1 MFKNLLILVMM
12 VILVIRIATLDS
24 LQGKTLVTK
33 VIKEI
38 LATEEFPHLKL
49 AAHPGNKGNAGN
61 IVNVHFHLFKTYELG
76 SLFARDFLTKDLFQ
90 TNKNVE
96 K

>member
-1 MFKNLLILVMM
+1 MM

-38 LATEEFPHLKL
+38 LVTEEFPHLKL
-49 AAHPGNKGNAGN
+49 AAHPFNKGNAGN
-61 IVNVHFHLFKTYELG
+61 VGNIGNAHQSNLIHCMAKTGNQGNLG
-76 SLFARDFLTKDLFQ
+76 NRGISLSKTICSFW
-90 TNKNVE
+90 
-96 K
+96 

>member
-38 LATEEFPHLKL
+38 LVTEEFPHLKL

-61 IVNVHFHLFKTYELG
+61 VGNIGKGSPKKKSFDKLG
-76 SLFARDFLTKDLFQ
+76 LLDQPGGGGSDRRPTFL
-90 TNKNVE
+90 
-96 K
+96 

>member
-1 MFKNLLILVMM
+1 MM

-24 LQGKTLVTK
+24 LQGKTRVTK

-38 LATEEFPHLKL
+38 LVTEEFPHLKL

-61 IVNVHFHLFKTYELG
+61 VGNIGNAHQSNLIHCMAKTGNQGNQGNLG
-76 SLFARDFLTKDLFQ
+76 NRGISLSKTICSCW
-90 TNKNVE
+90 
-96 K
+96 

>member
-38 LATEEFPHLKL
+38 LVTEEFPHLKL

-61 IVNVHFHLFKTYELG
+61 IVNVHSQKHMSE
-76 SLFARDFLTKDLFQ
+76 Q
-90 TNKNVE
+90 
-96 K
+96 